1 MESSSGHA
9 IHFSFYQEIQ
19 GEFHCF
25 KDSLKRISHH
35 PINPI
40 FVLHKKTFKM
50 KILLIFALVFATS
63 SSIVNADA
71 EDAFFTIL
79 NGIGSLVEDLGQLLQ
94 NPEKLKKFAKQFV
107 DTLKHLGREAKEKL
121 ETLLEDNPR
130 IIEKLENAPK
140 WSKEKLE
147 QELDDDVN
155 FAQAYA
161 LIKED
166 ANAGSPAPA
175 TLGLTGFLAMSLF
188 LLF

>member
-1 MESSSGHA
+1 M
-9 IHFSFYQEIQ
+9 
-19 GEFHCF
+19 
-25 KDSLKRISHH
+25 KRISHH

-79 NGIGSLVEDLGQLLQ
+79 NGIGSLFEDLGQLLK
-94 NPEKLKKFAKQFV
+94 NPEKLKKLVKQFV
-107 DTLKHLGREAKEKL
+107 GTLKHLGREAKAKL

-140 WSKEKLE
+140 WSKEKLD
-147 QELDDDVN
+147 QELDDDEN

>member
-1 MESSSGHA
+1 
-9 IHFSFYQEIQ
+9 
-19 GEFHCF
+19 
-25 KDSLKRISHH
+25 
-35 PINPI
+35 
-40 FVLHKKTFKM
+40 M

-71 EDAFFTIL
+71 EDALFTIL
-79 NGIGSLVEDLGQLLQ
+79 NGIGSLFEDLGQLLK
-94 NPEKLKKFAKQFV
+94 NPEKLKKLVKQFV
-107 DTLKHLGREAKEKL
+107 GTLKHLGREAKEKL
-121 ETLLEDNPR
+121 EILLEDNPDV
-130 IIEKLENAPK
+130 IEKLENAPK
-140 WSKEKLE
+140 WTKKQLD
-147 QELDDDVN
+147 QELNDDEN